1 MRYTPDLGA
10 ALVKRTWILVVLP
23 DQAAPVKCAS
33 NPALNCKATM
43 KLEHG
48 QVAVVTNVATGMGRS
63 LALQLAAKGVCRR
76 PPTLAPRARV
86 RPWRV
91 SWESLGICL
100 GTCVLSNCPHYLCC
114 FLPFHKIIMF
124 LTVPTIFF

>member
-76 PPTLAPRARV
+76 PPTLAPRSAVAITIEYNLRT
-86 RPWRV
+86 RERNRSP
-91 SWESLGICL
+91 SLSPSLAIWA
-100 GTCVLSNCPHYLCC
+100 
-114 FLPFHKIIMF
+114 
-124 LTVPTIFF
+124 